1 MAALT
6 ALAWDGGGGSLVS
19 GRDGRLLTTS
29 AGTLDTQRC
38 RGRRWLLLAPSV
50 SVAVGGMGPA
60 GALDWDSSKL
70 QTLVYDILPSTS
82 AVFSYVIGS
91 RKLSANE
98 QFFCCWCSNR
108 SKFVTDNS
116 NYVRRLFYN

>member
-1 MAALT
+1 MAALA
-6 ALAWDGGGGSLVS
+6 ALAWDGGGGSLIS

-60 GALDWDSSKL
+60 GALDWDRSCGQPSS
-70 QTLVYDILPSTS
+70 
-82 AVFSYVIGS
+82 G
-91 RKLSANE
+91 
-98 QFFCCWCSNR
+98 
-108 SKFVTDNS
+108 
-116 NYVRRLFYN
+116 